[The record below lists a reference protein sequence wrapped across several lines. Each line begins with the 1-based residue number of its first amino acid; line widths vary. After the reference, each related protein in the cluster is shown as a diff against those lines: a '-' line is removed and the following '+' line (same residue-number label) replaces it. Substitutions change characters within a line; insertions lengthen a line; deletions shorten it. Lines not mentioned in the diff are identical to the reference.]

1 MAIAFRASVS
11 NEQTASGTDVQV
23 TIPATVQA
31 GDAMVAVWSAAG
43 TSSTVTTPAGWNLEA
58 GPVDKGT
65 VIREY
70 VFSRVAQAG
79 DAGSTFVITKSVSD
93 ATKRYISLVA
103 YSGTH
108 GTTPVQAITS
118 AVESVAGTSHTGAAA
133 TATGTGCW
141 LLQHASDRGSPAS
154 TDITPPAGQTER
166 VEQVGTGS
174 GTMTVEF
181 SDSNGAVAA
190 GSVGAVSWT
199 GTVSTANAI
208 TWTIVL
214 QPLAGTSATATPS
227 VITGAVP
234 TVGGVYSVWITSVTV
249 IGVLVF
255 ATLSG
260 YAFAKL
266 DFPFRNTLFVLLL
279 TTLMMP
285 STALIIPLYLELKSL
300 GLLDSQAGL
309 LVLYISG
316 SAPFAMF
323 LMRAFFQTLPD
334 ELIEA
339 ARVDGGSELTI
350 FRRVILPLT
359 RPGIATVVIFQFLS
373 TWNEFLIAN
382 TVLRNTESLPLQ
394 PVLFTLMG
402 QYSTNWPALTAG
414 LTLSVVPVVIVYV
427 RMQRQFVAGMMLGA
441 VKN

>member
-1 MAIAFRASVS
+1 MKNGRLGKSFA
-11 NEQTASGTDVQV
+11 
-23 TIPATVQA
+23 
-31 GDAMVAVWSAAG
+31 
-43 TSSTVTTPAGWNLEA
+43 
-58 GPVDKGT
+58 
-65 VIREY
+65 
-70 VFSRVAQAG
+70 
-79 DAGSTFVITKSVSD
+79 TFVLWPFCLLMAFPFVWMLLT
-93 ATKRYISLVA
+93 SLREQNTIFNGPIIPRKFTAVA
-103 YSGTH
+103 YKD
-108 GTTPVQAITS
+108 AWTS
-118 AVESVAGTSHTGAAA
+118 
-133 TATGTGCW
+133 
-141 LLQHASDRGSPAS
+141 
-154 TDITPPAGQTER
+154 I
-166 VEQVGTGS
+166 
-174 GTMTVEF
+174 EF
-181 SDSNGAVAA
+181 
-190 GSVGAVSWT
+190 
-199 GTVSTANAI
+199 
-208 TWTIVL
+208 
-214 QPLAGTSATATPS
+214 PLHFWNSL
-227 VITGAVP
+227 
-234 TVGGVYSVWITSVTV
+234 WITSVTV

-266 DFPFRNTLFVLLL
+266 QFPFRNTLFVLLL

-300 GLLDSQAGL
+300 GLLDTQTGL

-359 RPGIATVVIFQFLS
+359 RPGIATVVIFQFLQ

-382 TVLRNTESLPLQ
+382 TVLRNTDALPLQ

>member
-1 MAIAFRASVS
+1 MNTRRPWLGKSFA
-11 NEQTASGTDVQV
+11 
-23 TIPATVQA
+23 
-31 GDAMVAVWSAAG
+31 
-43 TSSTVTTPAGWNLEA
+43 
-58 GPVDKGT
+58 
-65 VIREY
+65 
-70 VFSRVAQAG
+70 
-79 DAGSTFVITKSVSD
+79 TFVLVPFCVLMAFPFVWMLLT
-93 ATKRYISLVA
+93 SLREQNTIFNGPFLPR
-103 YSGTH
+103 SF
-108 GTTPVQAITS
+108 
-118 AVESVAGTSHTGAAA
+118 TGAAYKEA
-133 TATGTGCW
+133 WT
-141 LLQHASDRGSPAS
+141 S
-154 TDITPPAGQTER
+154 I
-166 VEQVGTGS
+166 
-174 GTMTVEF
+174 EF
-181 SDSNGAVAA
+181 
-190 GSVGAVSWT
+190 
-199 GTVSTANAI
+199 
-208 TWTIVL
+208 
-214 QPLAGTSATATPS
+214 PLHFWN
-227 VITGAVP
+227 
-234 TVGGVYSVWITSVTV
+234 SVWITSVTV

-300 GLLDSQAGL
+300 GLLDSQTGL

-339 ARVDGGSELTI
+339 ARVDGGSEFTI

-382 TVLRNTESLPLQ
+382 TVLRNTDSLPLQ

>member
-1 MAIAFRASVS
+1 MRKTWFGKSVATFVLFPFCVLMAFPFLWMLLTSLR
-11 NEQTASGTDVQV
+11 EQN
-23 TIPATVQA
+23 TIF
-31 GDAMVAVWSAAG
+31 
-43 TSSTVTTPAGWNLEA
+43 N
-58 GPVDKGT
+58 GPVIPRK
-65 VIREY
+65 
-70 VFSRVAQAG
+70 F
-79 DAGSTFVITKSVSD
+79 
-93 ATKRYISLVA
+93 
-103 YSGTH
+103 
-108 GTTPVQAITS
+108 
-118 AVESVAGTSHTGAAA
+118 
-133 TATGTGCW
+133 TGTAYREAW
-141 LLQHASDRGSPAS
+141 TS
-154 TDITPPAGQTER
+154 I
-166 VEQVGTGS
+166 
-174 GTMTVEF
+174 EF
-181 SDSNGAVAA
+181 
-190 GSVGAVSWT
+190 
-199 GTVSTANAI
+199 
-208 TWTIVL
+208 
-214 QPLAGTSATATPS
+214 PLHFWN
-227 VITGAVP
+227 
-234 TVGGVYSVWITSVTV
+234 SVWITTVTV

-285 STALIIPLYLELKSL
+285 STALIIPLYLELKSF
-300 GLLDSQAGL
+300 GLLDSQTGL

-382 TVLRNTESLPLQ
+382 TVLRNTDSLPLQ

>member
-1 MAIAFRASVS
+1 VTAPAPPRVRRTPEQSSRPFRFPLGKSFATFVLAPFCVLMAFPFVWMLLTSLREP
-11 NEQTASGTDVQV
+11 N
-23 TIPATVQA
+23 TIF
-31 GDAMVAVWSAAG
+31 G
-43 TSSTVTTPAGWNLEA
+43 
-58 GPVDKGT
+58 GPVIPDKLT
-65 VIREY
+65 
-70 VFSRVAQAG
+70 FAG
-79 DAGSTFVITKSVSD
+79 
-93 ATKRYISLVA
+93 Y
-103 YSGTH
+103 
-108 GTTPVQAITS
+108 
-118 AVESVAGTSHTGAAA
+118 
-133 TATGTGCW
+133 
-141 LLQHASDRGSPAS
+141 
-154 TDITPPAGQTER
+154 
-166 VEQVGTGS
+166 
-174 GTMTVEF
+174 
-181 SDSNGAVAA
+181 
-190 GSVGAVSWT
+190 
-199 GTVSTANAI
+199 STA
-208 TWTIVL
+208 WTTI
-214 QPLAGTSATATPS
+214 QFPLHLWN
-227 VITGAVP
+227 
-234 TVGGVYSVWITSVTV
+234 SVWITSVTV

-285 STALIIPLYLELKSL
+285 ATALIIPLYLQLKTL
-300 GLLDSQAGL
+300 GLLDSQTGL

-339 ARVDGGSELTI
+339 ARVDGGSEFTI
-350 FRRVILPLT
+350 FWRVILPLT
-359 RPGIATVVIFQFLS
+359 RPGIATVVIFQFLQ

-382 TVLRNTESLPLQ
+382 TVLRDTDALPLQ

-414 LTLSVVPVVIVYV
+414 LTLSVVPVVVVYV

>member
-1 MAIAFRASVS
+1 MTTAPSTGPSTARYADTAGAGPGKPFRFPLGKSF
-11 NEQTASGTDVQV
+11 
-23 TIPATVQA
+23 ATFVLLPFCVL
-31 GDAMVAVWSAAG
+31 MVFPFVWM
-43 TSSTVTTPAGWNLEA
+43 VTTSLRAANTIFTGPLIPRQLTFDGYETAWTTIQFPLHFWN
-58 GPVDKGT
+58 
-65 VIREY
+65 
-70 VFSRVAQAG
+70 
-79 DAGSTFVITKSVSD
+79 
-93 ATKRYISLVA
+93 
-103 YSGTH
+103 
-108 GTTPVQAITS
+108 
-118 AVESVAGTSHTGAAA
+118 
-133 TATGTGCW
+133 
-141 LLQHASDRGSPAS
+141 
-154 TDITPPAGQTER
+154 
-166 VEQVGTGS
+166 
-174 GTMTVEF
+174 
-181 SDSNGAVAA
+181 
-190 GSVGAVSWT
+190 
-199 GTVSTANAI
+199 
-208 TWTIVL
+208 
-214 QPLAGTSATATPS
+214 
-227 VITGAVP
+227 
-234 TVGGVYSVWITSVTV
+234 SVWITSATV

-285 STALIIPLYLELKSL
+285 STALIIPLYLQLKTL
-300 GLLDSQAGL
+300 GLLDTQTGL

-350 FRRVILPLT
+350 FWRVVLPLA

-382 TVLRNTESLPLQ
+382 TVLRNTDALPLQ

-414 LTLSVVPVVIVYV
+414 LTLSVIPVVVVYV

-441 VKN
+441 VK